1 MLYISA
7 DTPIAVQGPGTK
19 TKQIVISLTISLHNM
34 FSHDVMHGTLICV
47 LSFWKT
53 DKHKAHVKRKI
64 MTLSAGEYMN
74 DRQSD
79 VKT

>member
-19 TKQIVISLTISLHNM
+19 KKQIVIALSISLQRM

-47 LSFWKT
+47 LAFWKT
-53 DKHKAHVKRKI
+53 DKYKAHI
-64 MTLSAGEYMN
+64 
-74 DRQSD
+74 
-79 VKT
+79 KTFYAFCRGIYE